1 MTKKQL
7 IVGLLVSVSAL
18 SSFADKSNEV
28 VKSTQPKHAMDVL
41 AGSTITTDAKIGV
54 VDSFAAMG
62 ESVPGQEARKD
73 FEKVR
78 QELGKD
84 LQKDE
89 QKIAQAM
96 SEYKSKSTTLSET
109 AREKEEK
116 KLMKMEREYK
126 NKIQESEY
134 ELKLDMQ
141 KKTEYLAHDMD
152 SAIVKMAQEE
162 GLDIVFDRVG
172 RVMYTSDKFDFTKE
186 AIDKIN
192 TEHQVKLA
200 QNKENVAKPS
210 VSLAENKKTSG
221 KSAKANA

>member
-1 MTKKQL
+1 MDMDNKMVFSPIWL
-7 IVGLLVSVSAL
+7 ELLEKA
-18 SSFADKSNEV
+18 AD
-28 VKSTQPKHAMDVL
+28 
-41 AGSTITTDAKIGV
+41 STITTDAKIGV

-96 SEYKSKSTTLSET
+96 SEYKSKATTLSET

-126 NKIQESEY
+126 KKIQESEY
-134 ELKLDMQ
+134 ELKYDMQ

-152 SAIVKMAQEE
+152 SAVVEMAQEK
-162 GLDIVFDRVG
+162 GLDIVFDRTG
-172 RVMYTSDKFDFTKE
+172 RVMSVSDKYDYTEETK
-186 AIDKIN
+186 DKVN
-192 TEHQVKLA
+192 TNHQVKLA

-210 VSLAENKKTSG
+210 VSLAENKKISG